1 MLITKEGGNRYY
13 CTQPHSDSRTVWYR
27 PGIAD
32 VFFAMLIV
40 QTICQ
45 YIHNLFHFYIVSSIS
60 SLNAIVLCTIKV
72 CILHGGDTD
81 PALTSLLWLHTN

>member
-1 MLITKEGGNRYY
+1 MLLYTAAQRLPY
-13 CTQPHSDSRTVWYR
+13 CLYR

-32 VFFAMLIV
+32 VLFAMLLV

-45 YIHNLFHFYIVSSIS
+45 YIHNLSTIRYVVSSIS

-72 CILHGGDTD
+72 CILHGGATD
-81 PALTSLLWLHTN
+81 PALTSLL